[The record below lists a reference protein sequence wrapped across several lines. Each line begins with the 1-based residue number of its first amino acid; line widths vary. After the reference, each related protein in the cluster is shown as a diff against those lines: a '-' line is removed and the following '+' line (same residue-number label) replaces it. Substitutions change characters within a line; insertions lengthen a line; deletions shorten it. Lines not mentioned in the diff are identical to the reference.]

1 MLSQSQS
8 QVSASS
14 SSSVTKSALLDRKI
28 EECAAGLLASLIR
41 QVHSIGDDNA
51 PTIVKYIEVM
61 KTEVNLS
68 DHYRRDLI
76 VVLCRV
82 LQI

>member
-1 MLSQSQS
+1 MMLSSQSQS

-28 EECAAGLLASLIR
+28 EECTAGLLASLIK
-41 QVHSIGDDNA
+41 QLHSIGDDNA
-51 PTIVKYIEVM
+51 ATVVKYIEVM

-68 DHYRRDLI
+68 DHYRNDL
-76 VVLCRV
+76 
-82 LQI
+82 